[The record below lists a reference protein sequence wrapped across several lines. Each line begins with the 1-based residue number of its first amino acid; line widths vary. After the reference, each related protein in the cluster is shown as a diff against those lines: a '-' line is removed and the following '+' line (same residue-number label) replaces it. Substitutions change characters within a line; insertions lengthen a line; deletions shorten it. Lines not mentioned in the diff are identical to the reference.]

1 MTKADVIKLLTYL
14 NHCYPGKFKFPKTD
28 KRENKMI
35 IQIWYDFLKLYDTET
50 VNNIL
55 KKLIIT
61 GGPWPPTV
69 GEIVKE
75 IEVLRLPAEE
85 KITAGEAWS
94 LVLRAVRKYG
104 YYNAGAAMRS
114 LPAKVRE
121 TVEHFGGFTAIC
133 HSKSNDNYVRSNFQK
148 LYREVNRENEN
159 LMYLPDT
166 IRDELLKSAQKNTNN
181 RELLI

>member
-28 KRENKMI
+28 KRENKVL
-35 IQIWYDFLKLYDTET
+35 IQIWYDFLKLYDPKT
-50 VNNIL
+50 VNSII

-61 GGPWPPTV
+61 GGPWPPNV

-75 IEVLRLPAEE
+75 IEILKLPAEE

-94 LVLRAVRKYG
+94 LVLRAVQIYG
-104 YYNAGAAMRS
+104 YYNSGAAMRS

-121 TVEHFGGFTAIC
+121 TVEHFGGFAAIC
-133 HSKSNDNYVRSNFQK
+133 HSETNNNYVRSNFLK
-148 LYREVNRENEN
+148 LYQEVNRENED

-166 IRDELLKSAQKNTNN
+166 IRDELLKSAQKNINN

>member
-1 MTKADVIKLLTYL
+1 MTKTEVIKLLTYL

-28 KRENKMI
+28 KRENKVL
-35 IQIWYDFLKLYDTET
+35 IQIWYGFLKLYDSNT
-50 VNNIL
+50 VSAVL
-55 KKLIIT
+55 KKLIIIS
-61 GGPWPPTV
+61 GHWPPTV

-75 IEVLRLPAEE
+75 IETLKLPAEE

-94 LVLRAVRKYG
+94 LVLRAVRTYG
-104 YYNAGAAMRS
+104 YYNARLAMRS

-121 TVEHFGGFTAIC
+121 TVEHFGGFAAIC
-133 HSKSNDNYVRSNFQK
+133 HSKENDNYVRSHFLK
-148 LYREVNRENEN
+148 LYQEVNRENEE

-166 IRDELLKSAQKNTNN
+166 IRDELLKSAQKNKNS